1 MSRSILHVAQPRD
14 AGVPRVA
21 AGLVAD
27 QVKRGLAVSVASP
40 PDGELRLAAER
51 AGARWLP
58 WSATRGPGPDTLVEG
73 RRLAAIIGEVDADL
87 VHLHSSKA
95 GLTGRLV
102 LRGRRPVVF
111 QPHSW
116 SFEAAGGALGRAAI
130 AWERLGARWADMVV
144 CVSVDEWRRGEQA
157 GIRARF
163 AEIPN
168 GVDLTHYAAAT
179 QEDRSAARAALGIAP
194 DTPLAVTVGR
204 LARQKGQDVLLSA
217 WPRVL
222 ERLHDAELVL
232 VGEGPDRAELEALGA
247 PRVRFV
253 GEVRDVRAWL
263 AAASVIVQPSRWE
276 GMSLSLLEAMAA
288 ARSVVGADVAGM
300 REALADGCG
309 AVVATEAV
317 EPLADAVAERLAAP
331 ELADREGAAGRRRV
345 EDRYDVR
352 VVTERMAEL
361 YEQIL
366 ERRASH
372 SGKTTPPGGIGGAST
387 IAT

>member
-58 WSATRGPGPDTLVEG
+58 WSATRDPGPATLVEG

-95 GLTGRLV
+95 GLAGRLV

-111 QPHSW
+111 QPNAW
-116 SFEAAGGALGRAAI
+116 SFEAAGGALGRGAI
-130 AWERLGARWADMVV
+130 AWERLGARWADVIV
-144 CVSVDEWRRGEQA
+144 CVSGDERRRGEQA
-157 GIRARF
+157 GVRGRF

-168 GVDLTHYAAAT
+168 GVDLTLYPVAT
-179 QEDRSAARAALGIAP
+179 QEDRSAARAALGVAP
-194 DTPLAVTVGR
+194 ETPLAVTVGR

-222 ERLHDAELVL
+222 ERVHDAELVL
-232 VGEGPDRAELEALGA
+232 VGDGPDRDELEALAA
-247 PRVRFV
+247 PRVRFA
-253 GEVRDVRAWL
+253 GAGQDVAAWL
-263 AAASVIVQPSRWE
+263 AAATVTVLPSRWE
-276 GMSLSLLEAMAA
+276 AGLSLVAMEAMAS
-288 ARSVVGADVAGM
+288 ARSVVSADVAGT
-300 REALADGCG
+300 REGLAEGCG
-309 AVVATEAV
+309 AVVAIEAV
-317 EPLADAVAERLAAP
+317 EPLAVEVAERLADPA
-331 ELADREGAAGRRRV
+331 LADREGAAGRRRV
-345 EDRYDVR
+345 ERHYDVR
-352 VVTERMAEL
+352 VIAERMAEL
-361 YEQIL
+361 YEQTI
-366 ERRASH
+366 ERR
-372 SGKTTPPGGIGGAST
+372 ST
-387 IAT
+387 